1 MPYPS
6 DTPSTIENEKTF
18 SNKRSLQHFL
28 RNILAPLYVRDF
40 LFLFS
45 GQMISTL
52 GDTFYAVALPWL
64 MLTGGHTPQELG
76 LVLACYGVPRVGTL
90 LVGGML
96 SDRIG
101 PRRVMLLSDCM
112 RAVLIGVLTVLVLR
126 GSTGVWQL
134 CAIAVPLGGFT
145 GLFLPAYYAMLPE
158 VLPDE
163 ALQAGNALNSS
174 TIQLAIFL
182 GSGLAGIVVGK
193 FNPAIAFAI
202 DVLTF
207 VVSAITLACM
217 QRKRSEH
224 FGQEGQSTQSS
235 PQEGEQETRFPKE
248 TTLWQVMRSWRL
260 FQVALLVVIFGNFL
274 FYGMFE
280 VALPTL
286 AHDQFAAGAGGYGLL
301 LAAFGAGSL
310 LGGLIAG
317 GLGHLA
323 HRGMLMLVL
332 IMMLAGW
339 YTFVPFAGGLV
350 GATLLI
356 GCAGLTNGILTVLA
370 FTLLQQQAPRHL
382 LGRLMAVLMVAT
394 LGLYPISVA
403 LAGIVSTHAGSRI
416 LFPISGAMM
425 LGAAL
430 FGWIQREVREL

>member
-1 MPYPS
+1 M
-6 DTPSTIENEKTF
+6 
-18 SNKRSLQHFL
+18 
-28 RNILAPLYVRDF
+28 
-40 LFLFS
+40 
-45 GQMISTL
+45 
-52 GDTFYAVALPWL
+52 
-64 MLTGGHTPQELG
+64 
-76 LVLACYGVPRVGTL
+76 LACYGVPRVGTL

-112 RAVLIGVLTVLVLR
+112 RAVLIGVLTALVLR
-126 GSTGVWQL
+126 GSAGVWQL
-134 CAIAVPLGGFT
+134 CVIAVPLGGFT

-158 VLPDE
+158 VLPNE

-193 FNPAIAFAI
+193 FNAAVAFAI

-217 QRKRSEH
+217 QRKPSER

-286 AHDQFAAGAGGYGLL
+286 AHDQFAAGAGG
-301 LAAFGAGSL
+301 
-310 LGGLIAG
+310 
-317 GLGHLA
+317 
-323 HRGMLMLVL
+323 
-332 IMMLAGW
+332 
-339 YTFVPFAGGLV
+339 
-350 GATLLI
+350 
-356 GCAGLTNGILTVLA
+356 
-370 FTLLQQQAPRHL
+370 
-382 LGRLMAVLMVAT
+382 
-394 LGLYPISVA
+394 
-403 LAGIVSTHAGSRI
+403 
-416 LFPISGAMM
+416 
-425 LGAAL
+425 
-430 FGWIQREVREL
+430 E

>member
-1 MPYPS
+1 MAYPP
-6 DTPSTIENEKTF
+6 DTPSTIKNEKPL
-18 SNKRSLQHFL
+18 SHKRPLQQFL
-28 RNILAPLYVRDF
+28 VNILAPLYVRDF
-40 LFLFS
+40 LLLFS

-64 MLTGGHTPQELG
+64 MLTSGHTPQELG

-90 LVGGML
+90 LVGGTL

-101 PRRVMLLSDCM
+101 PRQVMLLSDSM
-112 RAVLIGVLTVLVLR
+112 RAVLIGLLTTLVVR
-126 GSTGVWQL
+126 GATDVWQL

-182 GSGLAGIVVGK
+182 GSGLAGVVVSK
-193 FNPAIAFAI
+193 LSPAIAFAI
-202 DVLTF
+202 DALTF

-217 QRKRSEH
+217 QRRRS
-224 FGQEGQSTQSS
+224 GQLRQPLQASAQDE
-235 PQEGEQETRFPKE
+235 EQKTRFPKE

-301 LAAFGAGSL
+301 LAAFGLGSL

-317 GLGHLA
+317 GLGRLA

-339 YTFVPFAGGLV
+339 YTFVPFAGGLA
-350 GATLLI
+350 GATLLV
-356 GCAGLTNGILTVLA
+356 GCAGLTNGVLTVLA
-370 FTLLQQQAPRHL
+370 FTMLQQQAPRHL

-394 LGLYPISVA
+394 LGLYPFSVA
-403 LAGIVSTHAGSRI
+403 LAGIVSTHLGPRI
-416 LFPISGAMM
+416 LFPVSGAMM

-430 FGWIQREVREL
+430 FGWMQREVREL